1 MFNIDMEGI
10 NTEKTYDIIILG
22 GGPTAIGAAIYAARF
37 AMDVLIIG
45 KIFGGLIA
53 TTHLVENYPGI
64 TSTSG
69 QGLMDMFKEH
79 MNSLR
84 IPYISD
90 EIRSVERVNDHFVL
104 HSFFQKFK
112 AKSVVFATGS
122 ERRKLGIPG
131 EEEFTGRGVSYCA
144 TCDGPFY
151 KDKIV
156 CVIGGSDSAAKEAL
170 FLSQNVKKV
179 YIIYRGEEIRAEPIN
194 KKRVEENEKIEIIY
208 KTNITEIKG
217 LEKLIN
223 LILTA
228 VIEVMEVEASSLAR
242 LDRYR
247 NELYFSNHVG
257 GSEKIVKSVI
267 FDNGK
272 EFEIDGVFIEVGS
285 NPNSN
290 LAKRVGIKTNEKNE
304 IIINRK
310 SETNVPGMFAAGDVA
325 DAPFKQAIT
334 GVAEGVIAAYS
345 AFDYIKEID
354 IEY

>member
-10 NTEKTYDIIILG
+10 DLEKTYDLIVLG
-22 GGPTAIGAAIYAARF
+22 GGPTGIGCAIYAARF
-37 AMDVLIIG
+37 AMDVLVVG

-79 MNSLR
+79 MNSLS
-84 IPYISD
+84 IPYITD
-90 EIRSVERVNDHFVL
+90 EIRSIEKADDHFIL

-112 AKSVVFATGS
+112 AKSVVIATGS
-122 ERRKLGIPG
+122 ERKKLGIPG
-131 EEEFTGRGVSYCA
+131 EEEFAGRGVSYCA

-151 KDKIV
+151 KDKTV

-194 KKRVEENEKIEIIY
+194 KKRVEKNHKIEIIY
-208 KTNITEIKG
+208 RTNIVEIKG
-217 LEKLIN
+217 DN
-223 LILTA
+223 T
-228 VIEVMEVEASSLAR
+228 
-242 LDRYR
+242 
-247 NELYFSNHVG
+247 
-257 GSEKIVKSVI
+257 VKSVI
-267 FDNGK
+267 FDKGT
-272 EFEIDGVFIEVGS
+272 EFEVDGVFIEVGS
-285 NPNSN
+285 IPNSD
-290 LAKRVGIKTNEKNE
+290 LAKRIGVKTNEKDE

-310 SETNVPGMFAAGDVA
+310 SETNIPGIFAAGDVA

-334 GVAEGVIAAYS
+334 GVAEGVVAAYS
-345 AFDYIKEID
+345 AFDFIKEMN

>member
-1 MFNIDMEGI
+1 MFNIDMEGVDF
-10 NTEKTYDIIILG
+10 EKTYDLIVLG
-22 GGPTAIGAAIYAARF
+22 GGPTAIGCAIYAARF
-37 AMDVLIIG
+37 ALNVLIVG
-45 KIFGGLIA
+45 KTFGGLIA

-64 TSTSG
+64 ASTSG

-79 MNSLR
+79 MNSLS

-90 EIRSVERVNDHFVL
+90 EIRSIEKADDHFIL

-112 AKSVVFATGS
+112 AYTVCIATGS
-122 ERRKLGIPG
+122 ERKKLGIPG
-131 EEEFTGRGVSYCA
+131 EDEFAGRGVSYCA

-151 KDKIV
+151 KDKVVI
-156 CVIGGSDSAAKEAL
+156 VIGGSDSAAKEAL

-194 KKRVEENEKIEIIY
+194 KKRVYENEKIEIIY
-208 KTNITEIKG
+208 KTNIVEIKG
-217 LEKLIN
+217 D
-223 LILTA
+223 T
-228 VIEVMEVEASSLAR
+228 S
-242 LDRYR
+242 
-247 NELYFSNHVG
+247 
-257 GSEKIVKSVI
+257 VKSVI

-272 EFEIDGVFIEVGS
+272 EFDIDGVFIEVGS
-285 NPNSN
+285 IPNSD
-290 LAKRVGIKTNEKNE
+290 LAKRISVKTDEKNE

-310 SETNVPGMFAAGDVA
+310 SETNIPGIFAAGDVA

-345 AFDYIKEID
+345 AFDYVKKMN

>member
-1 MFNIDMEGI
+1 
-10 NTEKTYDIIILG
+10 
-22 GGPTAIGAAIYAARF
+22 
-37 AMDVLIIG
+37 
-45 KIFGGLIA
+45 
-53 TTHLVENYPGI
+53 
-64 TSTSG
+64 
-69 QGLMDMFKEH
+69 MFKEH

-90 EIRSVERVNDHFVL
+90 EIRSIEQTGNEFIL

-112 AKSVVFATGS
+112 AKSLVIATGS
-122 ERRKLGIPG
+122 ERKKLGIPG

-179 YIIYRGEEIRAEPIN
+179 YIIYRGEKIRAEPIN

-208 KTNITEIKG
+208 KTNIREIKG
-217 LEKLIN
+217 DN
-223 LILTA
+223 
-228 VIEVMEVEASSLAR
+228 S
-242 LDRYR
+242 
-247 NELYFSNHVG
+247 
-257 GSEKIVKSVI
+257 VKSVI

-272 EFEIDGVFIEVGS
+272 EFEIEGVFIEVGS
-285 NPNSN
+285 NPNSA
-290 LAKRVGIKTNEKNE
+290 LAKDLGIKTNEKNE

-310 SETNVPGMFAAGDVA
+310 SETNIPGIFAAGDVA

-345 AFDYIKEID
+345 AFDYVKEMI